1 MIFET
6 SSIKNYGHIWN
17 QHVRISVTAKFC
29 EETKCLKL
37 GPKMPYL
44 DILDQECLI
53 WVFLGK
59 NFFKKVLPYLKSAS
73 WNLSTCKISRKY
85 KNAQIWEPRCLIWAF
100 LIKNALFGYFCA
112 RISENYC
119 HIWNQFPPIFLI
131 AEVLSKTKMPKFGTK
146 TALLGYFWPEMPYLG
161 NFGQEF

>member
-1 MIFET
+1 MIFEV

-17 QHVRISVTAKFC
+17 QHVRISVIAKFC

-59 NFFKKVLPYLKSAS
+59 NFFKKVLSYLKSAS
-73 WNLSTCKISRKY
+73 WNLSTCKTSRKY
-85 KNAQIWEPRCLIWAF
+85 KNPQIWEKFRKFSVKQKCLNLGLKLPYLGIFDQKCLIWV
-100 LIKNALFGYFCA
+100 ISVKNFKKTIVIFE
-112 RISENYC
+112 IST
-119 HIWNQFPPIFLI
+119 F
-131 AEVLSKTKMPKFGTK
+131 
-146 TALLGYFWPEMPYLG
+146 
-161 NFGQEF
+161 EFV